1 MKREARG
8 ATRGEA
14 LGLRHEGEGLGVR
27 GLLEEGR
34 GVVVIVRCGCDCEGE
49 GGMVVTA
56 RGGGRERSIVMTVT
70 GKGAWL

>member
-34 GVVVIVRCGCDCEGE
+34 GVVVIVARGR
-49 GGMVVTA
+49 MVVT
-56 RGGGRERSIVMTVT
+56 VK